1 MDFSINTI
9 QDKLVKNPKL
19 KRLGK
24 LWRFGQNAS
33 EIIPLFHESPFD
45 SHIHIFWSFPNR
57 IAKTIW
63 FQFPTWIFGFP
74 MYMVSTPWHRD
85 LRLPYSLREQCNGFS
100 PFNWWVR
107 MKEIR
112 PTAYLTSPPRG
123 NARSS
128 ELSPEGFYPGT
139 ASMISPSQKTGSFP
153 TELISYDSLNY

>member
-1 MDFSINTI
+1 MEFSIDTI

-24 LWRFGQNAS
+24 LWGFGQNAC
-33 EIIPLFHESPFD
+33 EIIPLFHSSPFD

-63 FQFPTWIFGFP
+63 FQFPTWISGFP
-74 MYMVSTPWHRD
+74 MYMVSTQWHRD

-100 PFNWWVR
+100 PSNRCVR

-112 PTAYLTSPPRG
+112 PRRIWRHRPVSMRDLLNWVLKGFIPAQPAWYLPLRRP
-123 NARSS
+123 AVFQ
-128 ELSPEGFYPGT
+128 LS
-139 ASMISPSQKTGSFP
+139 
-153 TELISYDSLNY
+153 